1 MPRQIWNEG
10 RVVGY
15 SAYEVYVKHAMS
27 VDPEHVPATEKEWLA
42 SMMAMGSS
50 MLLKVEPDP
59 AGTQYDGLHYRDVQ
73 FPSDCRLCAAN
84 TIMASFFDG
93 EGHVEGNNPWATK
106 VTSYGSLIN
115 NNSGASPE
123 GKLGPNGSVPPA
135 DKAVISNTH
144 IVPQIKEYMKIVDGI
159 IIQPGTWVDNP
170 NKPPEKDFTP
180 DLAEYPRL
188 RIAFSERITTPFF
201 LLLTGFTNRTVVDG
215 TTGFDTAVNTLS
227 PSDGDFLGPWAF
239 PWSAKVIFSVPSSFI
254 NYFMNNNYTRELKSG
269 TDAISVKSDAVVDF
283 KQNYDENYQSGY
295 YKNNDNNAQLPA
307 EIVELNTL
315 GDDAA
320 VIASYMH
327 SHDFGT
333 ASNPKVTILPP
344 ALYGA
349 LIQGTGRKYFIP
361 LDTVAPGS
369 LKLYGGSITDTTTQS
384 PYNKACT
391 LEDEAK
397 HTTAFLRDEGED
409 ASEKLTASYVVY
421 QLNAKNEI
429 IPVSN
434 DTTIDLSGIM
444 TVASNFI
451 YWFCQYKTGGQ
462 PTYEDLQQVWRP
474 MYQELH
480 TGYFSSDII
489 NRYGVSY
496 SDWKTYTA
504 KLPNISMYGG
514 YWESI
519 PELERDNYVAIMTG
533 EFNYDHVGIKTCSF
547 LLVNKITGAFCSV
560 SPNIFSTAWSLPAFD
575 FTYGSTKSGTSVN
588 YNEDVTDFMGTWW
601 ERNDGVTYDD
611 SNDNVLLTRP
621 PHKHLK
627 EAASEYTS
635 FYMGKSFVPVYN
647 DADYLDFRY
656 YFDDISF
663 ASFLEKFGKTEDE
676 ILGDESGFK
685 GLSLQKMLE
694 TAAVRD
700 VTKPDTSSNYIEG
713 VGEKVNYM
721 YDKDHWPTKNEDG
734 TINWSG
740 PTMRYTVPG
749 SKSLYS
755 MRFWKFEERSADDI
769 GKAEGS
775 SKWIDVT
782 SSVNKAGEHIWGA
795 KGQSGRNETTALSVV
810 DDNGIRLPTSG
821 TSGNRDAD
829 VLTWDDLLYAL
840 NHNKSIDLLGAL
852 KDLKTAIES
861 KTSGTFQIKVTN
873 GKVSLVSV

>member
-27 VDPEHVPATEKEWLA
+27 VDPEHEPATEKEWLA

-59 AGTQYDGLHYRDVQ
+59 AGADYDGLHYRDVQ
-73 FPSDCRLCAAN
+73 FPADCRLCAAN

-106 VTSYGSLIN
+106 VISYGSLIN
-115 NNSGASPE
+115 NNSGASPD
-123 GKLGPNGSVPPA
+123 GIVGPDGPVPPA
-135 DKAVISNTH
+135 DKAVISNTN
-144 IVPQIKEYMKIVDGI
+144 IIPQIREYMKIVDGI
-159 IIQPGTWVDNP
+159 IIQPGTWVDNR
-170 NKPPEKDFTP
+170 NKPPEKDFQPT
-180 DLAEYPRL
+180 LSEYPRL
-188 RIAFSERITTPFF
+188 RIAFSERITTSFF

-254 NYFMNNNYTRELKSG
+254 NYFMNNNYTRKLPDEEDSPVI
-269 TDAISVKSDAVVDF
+269 AVKSDAIIDF
-283 KQNYDENYQSGY
+283 KQNYDENYQSEY
-295 YKNNDNNAQLPA
+295 YRNNDNDAQLNA
-307 EIVELNTL
+307 DVIELNTL

-327 SHDFGT
+327 VSDTTGT
-333 ASNPKVTILPP
+333 KLPP

-349 LIQGTGRKYFIP
+349 LVQNDGKKYFIP

-369 LKLYGGSITDTTTQS
+369 LKLYGGSITDTNTQS
-384 PYNKACT
+384 PYNKART
-391 LEDEAK
+391 LEDEAR
-397 HTTAFLRDEGED
+397 HTTAFLRDEGKD
-409 ASEKLTASYVVY
+409 ANEKLAAPYVVY
-421 QLNAKNEI
+421 QLDAKNEI

-451 YWFCQYKTGGQ
+451 YWFCHHSGGSQ
-462 PTYEDLQQVWRP
+462 PTYEDLQQVGAP
-474 MYQELH
+474 IYQELH
-480 TGYFSSDII
+480 TGYFSPDII
-489 NRYGVSY
+489 NRYGVTYDEWVSY
-496 SDWKTYTA
+496 SA
-504 KLPNISMYGG
+504 KLPGINMCGG

-519 PELERDNYVAIMTG
+519 PEGERSKYVAIMTG
-533 EFNYDHVGIKTCSF
+533 AFNYEPIEIKVCSF
-547 LLVNKITGAFCSV
+547 LLVNKITGAFCSL
-560 SPNIFSTAWSLPAFD
+560 SPNIFSQWSLPTLD
-575 FTYGSTKSGTSVN
+575 FTYGSTKSGTNVD
-588 YNEDVTDFMGTWW
+588 YNESVTDFMGTWW
-601 ERNDGVTYDD
+601 GRDDGVTYND
-611 SNDNVLLTRP
+611 SNDNVLLSRP

-635 FYMGKSFVPVYN
+635 FYMGKSFVPVY
-647 DADYLDFRY
+647 DDVKYLDFRY

-676 ILGDESGFK
+676 ILGDDSGFK
-685 GLSLQKMLE
+685 GLSLQKILE
-694 TAAVRD
+694 TAAIRN
-700 VTKPDTSSNYIEG
+700 VTQPDDSTNYIEG
-713 VGEKVNYM
+713 GLGTKINFM
-721 YDKDHWPTKNEDG
+721 YDKEHWPTQNDDG

-740 PTMRYTVPG
+740 PTMRYTIP
-749 SKSLYS
+749 SSNSLYS

-769 GKAEGS
+769 GKS
-775 SKWIDVT
+775 KDDSKWVDVT
-782 SSVNKAGEHIWGA
+782 SNVNKAGEHIWGA
-795 KGQSGRNETTALSVV
+795 RGQSGHNETTAISVV

-821 TSGNRDAD
+821 TAGDRNAD
-829 VLTWDDLLYAL
+829 VITWDDLLYAL
-840 NHNKSIDLLGAL
+840 NHNKSIDILGAL

-861 KTSGTFQIKVTN
+861 KSSGTFQIKVTN
-873 GKVSLVSV
+873 GKVSLVQV